1 MTLNQAIRIFTTV
14 FLVASAGLLAIS
26 REFYAT
32 SLTSPFFA
40 LALVSVT
47 IVHLRLS
54 PSWRDVSAVVI
65 LTAALAFVDFEIVHF
80 RPRAIA
86 WVSFVGLSS
95 LLVLPIRAVW
105 SAGESRTRLLH
116 GFVASLLFVSSEW
129 FATTLLDW
137 TEAAHPKTLDLYL
150 YSFDASLRV
159 QFPFLVGQAFAVW
172 PWLRTACL
180 LFYLGLPIPIA
191 MVYAGQLLR
200 QRKESVSAMA
210 ALLIAGPVGV
220 LLYNTYP
227 ALGPVH
233 LFGQRF
239 PWNPL
244 TTGQA
249 GRLFLEPVAL
259 AGARNAIPS
268 LHMAWVLLVWWY
280 SRGLSLA
287 ERVIAM
293 LFLVFTVLATLG
305 TGEHYFIDLVVAY
318 PFAVLIQALCTIS
331 LSWTDRRR
339 LTALLFGCVVTLGW
353 LASLRYGLRVY
364 WASPVIP
371 WLLCIATIA
380 FATYLKDKIQ
390 NGVEVS
396 AQRRETAPAAIASVA
411 S

>member
-1 MTLNQAIRIFTTV
+1 MTLNQAIRIFITV
-14 FLVASAGLLAIS
+14 SLVAGAGLLAMS

-40 LALVSVT
+40 LALASVT

-54 PSWRDVSAVVI
+54 PSWRDV
-65 LTAALAFVDFEIVHF
+65 LALAMCTVVLALVDFEAVHF
-80 RPRAIA
+80 RPSAVA
-86 WVSFVGLSS
+86 WFSFVGFSS
-95 LLVLPIRAVW
+95 LLILGIRAVW
-105 SAGESRTRLLH
+105 ATGKNRTLFLY
-116 GFVASLLFVSSEW
+116 GFVPSLLFVSSEW

-159 QFPFLVGQAFAVW
+159 QIPFLLGQAFAVW
-172 PWLRTACL
+172 PWLRKACL

-210 ALLIAGPVGV
+210 ALLITGPIGV
-220 LLYNTYP
+220 VFYNMYP

-233 LFGQRF
+233 LFGARF
-239 PWNPL
+239 PWDPL

-249 GRLFLEPVAL
+249 ARLFLEPVPL

-280 SRGLSLA
+280 SRGLSA
-287 ERVIAM
+287 GERVIAM
-293 LFLVFTVLATLG
+293 SFLAFTVLATLG
-305 TGEHYFIDLVVAY
+305 TGEHYFVDLVVAY
-318 PFAVLIQALCTIS
+318 PFALFIQALCKMS
-331 LSWTDRRR
+331 LSWTDGRR
-339 LTALLFGCVVTLGW
+339 LTAFLLGCLVTVGW

-371 WLLCIATIA
+371 WFLCVATIG
-380 FATYLKDKIQ
+380 FAIYLKDKMQ
-390 NGVEVS
+390 SGAEVP
-396 AQRRETAPAAIASVA
+396 AQTPEATPEAIASM
-411 S
+411 SS